1 MKRQILITLAMALA
15 VLGASA
21 QYFGTPFY
29 TEGFDTQEAIKK
41 WTVETTLASTGGSAT
56 WHYDTSAGYESVI
69 ETSTASL
76 GFALN
81 YEDKTQ
87 STITSPVIPT
97 DGRKGLVVGF
107 SAYKMHNLSPSNNIM
122 IFFEAKAV
130 GQETWTEV
138 YRTNTKGTPL
148 GYSWSSWCMNMMM
161 LGAEFDGKDIQLRFR
176 VEASDYSGYSK
187 AYCAIDGVFLSQLP
201 AYDAQV
207 SAISPA
213 NNAHGA
219 YGANEDIAITVK
231 NAGLNSLENM
241 AVTYK
246 ILDKSDDEPIIVS
259 EVSETFAGPID
270 IHGEATYTFT
280 QKADFSVYGKT
291 YDIEVSVNV
300 AEDLNHDNDT
310 LAASFA
316 NSIATVPYKPT
327 FRNEGRPTEDFWYI
341 GDSNWFM
348 SSYWTLTSKASD
360 ISEKLISRPIIFE
373 ANKPYNLKFAARY
386 GEDLYGA
393 QIEAFYTTDP
403 TGKSDLVKICDL
415 NNIGAEDAIA
425 SNSFTVNKSDY
436 YYIVFVGNLKGTESR
451 LWLELMNLEV
461 FETYEYDIAVKDITA
476 PAKLAFD
483 YGTNET
489 IKVLLKNVGL
499 KTAEGVQ
506 VTCYVDE
513 EAIATETLPAIE
525 SATEYEYTFTATAD
539 LSTRGGVHNIKVV
552 ATWSQDVDNSNN
564 EFSSTTFATVTAPP
578 YKTDVADIKDF
589 GSYWS
594 YTDNNNDGIAIQP
607 ISVNYS
613 YRLGYVPTPEA
624 PATTTDE
631 SIYSRPL
638 KMNAGKTYR
647 IEPRFIIEKVEGK
660 EPSYHIDI
668 DLTKKNESG
677 EYVKVLDIHEQDYSG
692 WETYYYTFDVDTDA
706 VYYIRYNI
714 TCDTPTDYY
723 FHLAEFNIV
732 ETAHYDIAIQNVS
745 IPGTKLSAYNT
756 LPVKVKVSNNGID
769 PFDKFKVLVSS
780 PSMETYEEEFVLE
793 KPLATNSQLT
803 VSLSKELKFAET
815 EKVTFNVVLEADP
828 ISDNNSYTINI
839 ESIGSLDVPVSADF
853 DDQHGWLAIDR
864 DKNGYGYLYTSW
876 YKEYSHDLTHT
887 DDGDEFVSRSI
898 NMQKDKIYKVRFGI
912 LANEMDESYPIFE
925 VYAVNCNTLEKT
937 LITTYNAEKDLF
949 TYNYEKFIGYVTIP
963 EDGEYSIV
971 IKALSLPENV
981 QYDHFELGDK
991 FKVEEVSSMP
1001 DIELVDITT
1010 PAEDAIFTENEE
1022 VVVSYKN
1029 AGSVEFGAM
1038 SFTLTVGEN
1047 KYYAVNHNTIA
1058 AGAEGSIKFTGVN
1071 LNEPTEYV
1079 LSVKAESYTDATI
1092 ENNTLTKTIKS
1103 LPIIDMALL
1112 SLDAPISGQLSKEET
1127 VIVTLTNKG
1136 KGTITNIPISYIF
1149 KDVENDAVSLS
1160 ANEIIAGPIAVGDT
1174 IQYTFT
1180 TPVDLSKEATY
1191 SFTVSIDIEEDIFA
1205 EDNSKNTS
1213 VASTYKPMDAGVAA
1227 IVGPTNRLMTNSEYL
1242 VIAVKNYGE
1251 GTLYD
1256 VPVSATISKN
1266 ENTIATLSGSISEIL
1281 AGETVEYTFTNPID
1295 IELGGY
1301 YDVSARTELNNDIDN
1316 ENDEFTDRIYSYMID
1331 CGIESIISPSN
1342 TVVEGETSI
1351 TVIIK
1356 NYGDVDVTDVPV
1368 RFKTGNVPQSGLYS
1382 GTIAVGESVEY
1393 TFPNAY
1399 NFRLGREYTLTAYTE
1414 YEYDMNPDN
1423 DATSVD
1429 VNVIS
1434 GLNDVNNNNISVYAN
1449 NGAIVVETENPEGT
1463 INVCNMNGSTI
1474 AYVAITDHL
1483 TTIDVEQGL
1492 YIIMITTNDGNAI
1505 YKIIVK

>member
-1 MKRQILITLAMALA
+1 MKRQILTTLAMALA
-15 VLGASA
+15 VLGANA

-29 TEGFDTQEAIKK
+29 TEGFDTQEAINK
-41 WTVETTLASTGGSAT
+41 WTVETTLAPTEGSET
-56 WHYDTSAGYESVI
+56 WHYDTSSGYESYI
-69 ETSTASL
+69 ESSTASL
-76 GFALN
+76 GFAIN
-81 YEDKTQ
+81 PGDKTQ
-87 STITSPVIPT
+87 STITSPVIST

-107 SAYKMHNLSPSNNIM
+107 SAYDMHNVNPSQNIM

-130 GQETWTEV
+130 DQETWTEV

-148 GYSWSSWCMNMMM
+148 GYSWSKWYWNMMM

-176 VEASDYSGYSK
+176 VEADYSGYSRK
-187 AYCAIDGVFLSQLP
+187 FCAIDGVFLSQRSE
-201 AYDAQV
+201 YDAQA
-207 SAISPA
+207 SAIHPA

-231 NAGLNSLENM
+231 NGGLNSLENM

-246 ILDKSDDEPIIVS
+246 IIDKSGDAPVIVS

-270 IHGEATYTFT
+270 IHGEETYTFT
-280 QKADFSVYGKT
+280 QKADFSECGKT
-291 YDIEVSVNV
+291 YNIEVSVNV
-300 AEDLNHDNDT
+300 ANDSNLDNNT

-316 NSIATVPYKPT
+316 NSITTVPYKPT
-327 FRNEGRPTEDFWYI
+327 FRNEGRPTEDFWYY

-348 SSYWTLTSKASD
+348 SSYWTLTSKAYD
-360 ISEKLISRPIIFE
+360 ISEKLVSRPIIFE
-373 ANKPYNLKFAARY
+373 ANKPYNLKFAACY

-403 TGKSDLVKICDL
+403 TGKSNLVKISDL
-415 NNIGAEDAIA
+415 NNIAAEDVIA
-425 SNSFTVNKSDY
+425 SNSFSVNESGY
-436 YYIVFVGNLKGTESR
+436 YYIVFVANLKGTEEY
-451 LWLELMNLEV
+451 LWLELKNIEV

-483 YGTNET
+483 YGTNES
-489 IKVLLKNVGL
+489 IKVLLKNVGIN
-499 KTAEGVQ
+499 TAEGVQ
-506 VTCYVDE
+506 VTCYIDE
-513 EAIATETLPAIE
+513 EAIATETVPTIE
-525 SATEYEYTFTATAD
+525 SGAELEYTFTETAD
-539 LSTRGGVHNIKVV
+539 LSTRGGAHNIKVV
-552 ATWSQDVDNSNN
+552 ATWSQDYDNSNN

-578 YKTDVADIKDF
+578 YKTDVTDVKDF

-594 YTDNNNDGIAIQP
+594 YTDNNNDGIAIKP
-607 ISVNYS
+607 ITVNYS

-638 KMNAGKTYR
+638 RMYAGKTYR
-647 IEPRFIIEKVEGK
+647 IEPRFIVEKSEEK
-660 EPSYHIDI
+660 ENSYHIDI

-732 ETAHYDIAIQNVS
+732 ETAHYDIAIENVS

-756 LPVKVKVSNNGID
+756 LPVKVKVANNGID
-769 PFDKFKVLVSS
+769 PFDKFKVVVSS

-793 KPLATNSQLT
+793 KPLTTNSKTT
-803 VSLSKELKFAET
+803 VILSKELKFATT
-815 EKVTFNVVLEADP
+815 EKVTFNAVLEADP
-828 ISDNNSYTINI
+828 ISDNNSYTIDI
-839 ESIGSLDVPVSADF
+839 ESVESLDVPVSAAF
-853 DDQHGWLAIDR
+853 DDKQGWLAIDR
-864 DKNGYGYLYTSW
+864 DKNGYGYIYTMA

-887 DDGDEFVSRSI
+887 DDGDEFISRSI
-898 NMQKDKIYKVRFGI
+898 NMQKDKIYKVGFGI

-925 VYAVNCNTLEKT
+925 VYAINCNTLEKT
-937 LITTYNAEKDLF
+937 YITTYNAEKDQM
-949 TYNYEKFIGYVTIP
+949 TYNYDKFIGYVTIP

-971 IKALSLPENV
+971 IKALSLPENI
-981 QYDHFELGDK
+981 QYDHFEIGDK

-1001 DIELVDITT
+1001 DIELVSFTT
-1010 PAEDAIFTENEE
+1010 PAEDAIFTENEQ
-1022 VVVSYKN
+1022 VTVSYKN

-1058 AGAEGSIKFTGVN
+1058 AGAEGSITFTDVN
-1071 LNEPTEYV
+1071 LNEPSEYV

-1092 ENNTLTKTIKS
+1092 ENNTLSKTIKS
-1103 LPIIDMALL
+1103 LPIIDMALV
-1112 SLDAPISGQLSKEET
+1112 SLDAPISGQLTKEET

-1191 SFTVSIDIEEDIFA
+1191 SFTASIDVEGDIFA
-1205 EDNSKNTS
+1205 EDNSKSTN
-1213 VASTYKPMDAGVAA
+1213 VACTYKPMDAGVTA
-1227 IVGPTNRLMTNSEYL
+1227 IVGPTNRLMTNNEYL

-1251 GTLYD
+1251 GILYD

-1266 ENTIATLSGSISEIL
+1266 ENAIATLSGSISEIL

-1295 IELGGY
+1295 IELGGF
-1301 YDVSARTELNNDIDN
+1301 YDVSARTELNNDIDQ

-1331 CGIESIISPSN
+1331 CGIESIISPAN

-1368 RFKTGNVPQSGLYS
+1368 RFKTGSVPQSGLYS

-1393 TFPNAY
+1393 TFPNKY
-1399 NFRLGREYTLTAYTE
+1399 NFRLGREYTLIAYTE

-1429 VNVIS
+1429 VNVTS
-1434 GLNDVNNNNISVYAN
+1434 GINDVNNNNISVYAN
-1449 NGAIVVETENPEGT
+1449 NGSIVVESENLEGT
-1463 INVCNMNGSTI
+1463 INVCNMNGYTI
-1474 AYVAITDHL
+1474 ANVAITNHL
-1483 TTIDVEQGL
+1483 TTIDVEQGV
-1492 YIIMITTNDGNAI
+1492 YIIKITTNNGNAI